1 VNGLHNQQQQQQHL
15 GLGMGQQWPMG
26 QIPAHAGIGSAGG
39 MGGPGVGMGTFGGIA
54 GGSIPGL
61 GSLSGSSTSGSG
73 LHKGGSLQGVG
84 VAGGAHNNNSGS
96 GVWAGHDDVS
106 NLMRQ
111 VGHGGKYDPAFDFV
125 ADEFKTGGKR

>member
-1 VNGLHNQQQQQQHL
+1 MNGLHQQQQHMGM
-15 GLGMGQQWPMG
+15 GLGQQWPMG
-26 QIPAHAGIGSAGG
+26 QIPAHTGMGSG
-39 MGGPGVGMGTFGGIA
+39 MGGPGVGMGTFGAMPGS

-84 VAGGAHNNNSGS
+84 VAAGAHNNNSGS